1 MGIYLILPI
10 GEAEMSNVSWSAGAA
25 DDNMVMTLM
34 AITVTR
40 NSTRFVANWKEVP
53 VNAVIRLEGA
63 HWGDRP

>member
-1 MGIYLILPI
+1 
-10 GEAEMSNVSWSAGAA
+10 MSNVSWSAGAA